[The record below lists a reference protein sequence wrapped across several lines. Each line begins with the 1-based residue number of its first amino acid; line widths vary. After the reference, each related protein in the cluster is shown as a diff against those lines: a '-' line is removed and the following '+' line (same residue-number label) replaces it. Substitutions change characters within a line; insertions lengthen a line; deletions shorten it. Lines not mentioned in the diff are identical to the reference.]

1 MRPLFAVAC
10 ALFAAGCQTQIQ
22 HGLDERTAS
31 ELQTVLI
38 ERGFEAEKV
47 LEPGKKPTWGIQVS
61 DDRATD
67 ATRVL
72 SELGLPRPAT
82 RGFSEVFSRGSLV
95 PSPTE
100 ERAGAEIAIT
110 VRNNLVVPSPL
121 TVRIRPEIAGGLQI
135 LGNVSPGREQTFRY
149 NPQVVRGNYRLTA
162 RATGGGDITST
173 PFQLQGVSEVRWNVQ
188 QNSLQ
193 VLTN

>member
-1 MRPLFAVAC
+1 MSPLRRALLLALPLLLSAC
-10 ALFAAGCQTQIQ
+10 ASAPA
-22 HGLDERTAS
+22 ERD
-31 ELQTVLI
+31 
-38 ERGFEAEKV
+38 
-47 LEPGKKPTWGIQVS
+47 PGTDPT
-61 DDRATD
+61 
-67 ATRVL
+67 
-72 SELGLPRPAT
+72 
-82 RGFSEVFSRGSLV
+82 
-95 PSPTE
+95 PTE
-100 ERAGAEIAIT
+100 ERSGPEIAIT

-135 LGNVSPGREQTFRY
+135 LGNISPGREQTFRY

-193 VLTN
+193 VITN